1 MKKKF
6 KAIDEA
12 LEIEPTEVATEII
25 QKAKREIK
33 KPLDINDIDSDY
45 IYSREN
51 LYKMNQDCD
60 EMIFELMEIARD
72 RQNARDFEVLSQ
84 LFKTKCE
91 INDRHIDLHQK
102 MKKLK
107 EEEKTTTST
116 TVTNNALFVGSTAE
130 LQKFLKEQEK
140 KENK

>member
-1 MKKKF
+1 MTKKF
-6 KAIDEA
+6 KSIDEA
-12 LEIEPTEVATEII
+12 LEIETSEIATEVV
-25 QKAKREIK
+25 KKVKREIK
-33 KPLDINDIDSDY
+33 RPLAIEDIDSDY

-51 LYKMNQDCD
+51 LYKMSQDCD
-60 EMIFELMEIARD
+60 EMIFELMEIAKE

-84 LFKTKCE
+84 LLKAKCE
-91 INDRHIDLHQK
+91 INDRYIDLHQK

-107 EEEKTTTST
+107 EEEKITST
-116 TVTNNALFVGSTAE
+116 TVTNNALFVGSTAD